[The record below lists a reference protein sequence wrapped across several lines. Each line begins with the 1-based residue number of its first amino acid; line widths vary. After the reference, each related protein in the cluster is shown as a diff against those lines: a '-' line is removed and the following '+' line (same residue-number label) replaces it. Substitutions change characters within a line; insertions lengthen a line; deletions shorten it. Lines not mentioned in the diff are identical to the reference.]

1 MNSVAFIRP
10 AWSPASIAVM
20 VLGFV
25 IWWPLGLAML
35 AYILWGEKFGPQ
47 IEQGL
52 RQARSG
58 FSGCRAKNGFAATGF
73 ARTGNAAFDEYR
85 ERELARLD
93 EERRKLDEERKEF
106 ETFVLNLRKAKDME
120 EFVRFMAERRKTVD

>member
-10 AWSPASIAVM
+10 GWSPLSIAAM

-47 IEQGL
+47 IEQGV

-58 FSGCRAKNGFAATGF
+58 FTGCRARHGFSGGFAK
-73 ARTGNAAFDEYR
+73 TGNAAFDEYR

-93 EERRKLDEERKEF
+93 EERRRLDEERAEF
-106 ETFVLNLRKAKDME
+106 EAFVQNLRKAKDME
-120 EFVRFMAERRKTVD
+120 EFERFKAERNKTVD